1 MNVKSALFLIAM
13 IAVFTSPVIAEDLAV
28 VNGKNIPI
36 SLFDDMVKQ
45 AVEDGQADTPELR
58 KYVKDQLIDLEV
70 LSQEA
75 DKQGIGK
82 QTDIAQQIDQARK
95 SIVARGLVLD
105 YFEKNP
111 ITDGDIQAEYDKQK
125 AAAAGENEYSARHI
139 LVETEEEAKAII
151 ARLNAGA
158 KFEELAVQSKDPGS
172 AANGGLLEWAAA
184 NVYVKPFS
192 DALKGLKKGEL
203 SQMPI
208 QTQYGYHVIRLE
220 DTRAIQ
226 FPAFEEVKPRI
237 AESLRRPKFLAFLD
251 SLRKKAVIK

>member
-1 MNVKSALFLIAM
+1 MNVKSAFFLIALL
-13 IAVFTSPVIAEDLAV
+13 AAFASSSIAEDLAV
-28 VNGKNIPI
+28 VNGKKIPI
-36 SLFDDMVKQ
+36 SLYNDMVKQ
-45 AVEDGQADTPELR
+45 AVEEGQADSPELR

-82 QTDIAQQIDQARK
+82 RTDIAQQIDQARK

-111 ITDGDIQAEYDKQK
+111 ISDVEIQAEYDKQK
-125 AAAAGENEYSARHI
+125 AVAAGENEYSARHI

-158 KFEELAVQSKDPGS
+158 TFEELAVQSKDPGS
-172 AANGGLLEWAAA
+172 AANGGLLEWATAS
-184 NVYVKPFS
+184 VYVKPFG

-203 SQMPI
+203 TQMPI
-208 QTQYGYHVIRLE
+208 MTQYGYHVIRLE

-226 FPAFEEVKPRI
+226 FPALEEVKPRI
-237 AESLRRPKFLAFLD
+237 SESLRRPKFQAFLVT
-251 SLRKKAVIK
+251 LRDKAKIQ

>member
-1 MNVKSALFLIAM
+1 MNVKSAFFLIALL
-13 IAVFTSPVIAEDLAV
+13 AAFASSSIAEDLAV
-28 VNGKNIPI
+28 VNGKKIPI
-36 SLFDDMVKQ
+36 SLYNDMVKQ
-45 AVEDGQADTPELR
+45 AVEEGQADSPELR

-82 QTDIAQQIDQARK
+82 RTDIAQQIDQARK

-111 ITDGDIQAEYDKQK
+111 ISDVEIQVEYDKQK
-125 AAAAGENEYSARHI
+125 AVAAGENEYSARHI

-151 ARLNAGA
+151 ARMNAGST
-158 KFEELAVQSKDPGS
+158 FEELAVQSKDPGS
-172 AANGGLLEWAAA
+172 AANGGLLEWATAS
-184 NVYVKPFS
+184 VYVKPFG

-203 SQMPI
+203 TQMPI
-208 QTQYGYHVIRLE
+208 MTQYGYHVIRLE

-226 FPAFEEVKPRI
+226 FPALEEVKPRI
-237 AESLRRPKFLAFLD
+237 AESLRRPKFQAFLAT
-251 SLRKKAVIK
+251 LRDKAKIQ

>member
-1 MNVKSALFLIAM
+1 MNVKTACFLIAL
-13 IAVFTSPVIAEDLAV
+13 IAAFSSSAIAEDLAV
-28 VNGKNIPI
+28 VNGKKIPI
-36 SLFDDMVKQ
+36 SLYNDMVKQ
-45 AVEDGQADTPELR
+45 AVEEGQTDTPELR
-58 KYVKDQLIDLEV
+58 KYVKEQLIDLEV

-82 QTDIAQQIDQARK
+82 RTDIAQQIDQARK
-95 SIVARGLVLD
+95 SIIARGLVLD

-111 ITDGDIQAEYDKQK
+111 VSDVEIQAEYDKQK
-125 AAAAGENEYSARHI
+125 SVAAGENEYSARHI

-158 KFEELAVQSKDPGS
+158 TFEELAVQSKDPGS

-184 NVYVKPFS
+184 SVYVKPFG

-203 SQMPI
+203 TQMPI

-226 FPAFEEVKPRI
+226 FPAFDEVKPRI
-237 AESLRRPKFLAFLD
+237 AESLRRPKFQAFLGT
-251 SLRKKAVIK
+251 LREKAKIQ